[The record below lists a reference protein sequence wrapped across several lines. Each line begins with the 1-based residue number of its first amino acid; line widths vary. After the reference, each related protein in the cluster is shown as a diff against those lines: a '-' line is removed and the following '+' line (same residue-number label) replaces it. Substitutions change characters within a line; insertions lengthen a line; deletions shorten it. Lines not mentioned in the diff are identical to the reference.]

1 MVVNMKKIFLVDD
14 NEDHALLIK
23 RCVED
28 DHTSTVHFSDGLQVL
43 KACEAMNGENAKP
56 DLILLDLQLPGM
68 NGFEVLMKLKQMKWL
83 EQVPVVMLT
92 TSRRREEIEKAY
104 QLGAAG
110 FVVKSE
116 DFEELKAKLKQVKDY
131 WFRAV
136 ELPSAQ
142 SAENARR
149 S

>member
-1 MVVNMKKIFLVDD
+1 MNMKKIFLVED

-28 DHTSTVHFSDGLQVL
+28 DRTSTAHFSDGLQVL
-43 KACEAMNGENAKP
+43 KACEAANGENAKP

-68 NGFEVLMKLKQMKWL
+68 NGFDVLVKLRQMKWL
-83 EQVPVVMLT
+83 DQVPVVMLT
-92 TSRRREEIEKAY
+92 TSRRREEVEKAY

-116 DFEELKAKLKQVKDY
+116 DFGELMAKLKQVKDY
-131 WFRAV
+131 WFHAV
-136 ELPSAQ
+136 EPPSAQ
-142 SAENARR
+142 SAENVRR